1 MSQVAMVTAE
11 NFVVFVVFTSQ
22 PGFWLVNTA

>member
-11 NFVVFVVFTSQ
+11 NFVFVVFISQ